1 MRNRTVFLFVL
12 FILGM
17 FVAMVLTSEGVPAYA
32 KATRVEARETVQ
44 ADKTLAYVE
53 PFKVR
58 KGTPRRLYVEFRDGS
73 AWVFTPCKQEDSRNC
88 FWWAESRGN
97 GKGKSFVA
105 LGARTIYLGER
116 A

>member
-1 MRNRTVFLFVL
+1 MSNRTVLLFVL

-17 FVAMVLTSEGVPAYA
+17 FTAMVLLSNGTPAYA
-32 KATRVEARETVQ
+32 KAVRVEARETVK
-44 ADKTLAYVE
+44 ADKVLTYVE

-88 FWWAESRGN
+88 FWWAEGRGN
-97 GKGKSFVA
+97 GEGKSFVN
-105 LGARTIYLGER
+105 LRGRTIYLGEQ